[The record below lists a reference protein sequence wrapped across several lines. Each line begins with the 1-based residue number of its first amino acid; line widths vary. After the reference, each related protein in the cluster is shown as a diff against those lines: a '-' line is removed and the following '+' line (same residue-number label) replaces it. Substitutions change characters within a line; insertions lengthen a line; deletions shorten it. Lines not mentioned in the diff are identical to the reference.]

1 MIIVLATV
9 AVAQIT
15 KGIDGARAR
24 AAARFLAHQCAL
36 ARVRAVVGLRS
47 VALRFTPHGDDYD
60 IEMFVDGNG
69 NGVRSADIALGIDT
83 RTGGAVRITDQFP
96 GVRLGTIPGLD
107 GGPVRLGG
115 TMLLSF
121 SPVGTSTSG
130 SIFIVG
136 RDRAQ
141 FRVRVLGA
149 TARTRLQRY
158 LPERDEWVDL

>member
-1 MIIVLATV
+1 
-9 AVAQIT
+9 
-15 KGIDGARAR
+15 
-24 AAARFLAHQCAL
+24 
-36 ARVRAVVGLRS
+36 
-47 VALRFTPHGDDYD
+47 
-60 IEMFVDGNG
+60 
-69 NGVRSADIALGIDT
+69 
-83 RTGGAVRITDQFP
+83 
-96 GVRLGTIPGLD
+96 
-107 GGPVRLGG
+107 
-115 TMLLSF
+115 MLLSF